1 MRSGEGTA
9 DSWKCCERVAR
20 EEEGGVNAEMVAMMK
35 AKNMSVQHL
44 LLPPEERKRL
54 AIVCLVCLLDV
65 SMQNNNSL
73 LSCWDVGG
81 MRVGCCRE
89 QYW

>member
-9 DSWKCCERVAR
+9 DSWKCCERVER

-44 LLPPEERKRL
+44 LLPPEERKR
-54 AIVCLVCLLDV
+54 
-65 SMQNNNSL
+65 
-73 LSCWDVGG
+73 
-81 MRVGCCRE
+81 
-89 QYW
+89 

>member
-9 DSWKCCERVAR
+9 DSWKCCERVER

-54 AIVCLVCLLDV
+54 AIV
-65 SMQNNNSL
+65 
-73 LSCWDVGG
+73 WF
-81 MRVGCCRE
+81 VGCKYAE
-89 QYW
+89 QQLSFVVLV